1 MPSTAGE
8 RHRIRAP
15 LPTHSRRGGTGR
27 LNPNSLKED
36 RMRAHLITLGILL
49 LAACS
54 GGDDDGPTGTGGSSE
69 VTLVGGQVVCDSC
82 ESVRI
87 VLAGSGI
94 AGVRSATLITS
105 DVARTTLP
113 ARITIDRESGDSGD
127 RLVLTVYFDQGV
139 PEGQFDLWLDP
150 PSAGDAA
157 RVVPAALRVTRA
169 RPGPGTVGTLR
180 VYVAVSGVDRDFG
193 YTLRTVAGCAPDACA
208 PLAVEA
214 FTGASRAL
222 LPGTYTFRLEDV
234 GDNCTVT
241 GSPNPTTLELQR
253 GVSVALSY
261 RLSCVEVANPGW
273 VRVSNVTA
281 GPEVDQDPDYQVS
294 CNGLDCRAF
303 PLAANRDTVLRLP
316 PGQVTIGLTGVAAHC
331 SLASPASV
339 ALTVTAGDTV
349 TAAFPVTCSER
360 PAITAT
366 IRTSGR
372 EIVENVTITT
382 CADDYYSSN
391 FGCQRRSAA
400 SNGVVVFAG
409 IDPGVY
415 TVYLDTYSL
424 PENCAPSGGDSRTV
438 QVLGSAVSVAFEII
452 CRGFGTVRVTTV
464 TTGTNQD
471 ASYEVVRPSGC
482 DDYYYVLCDRKLIAA
497 SGSVDYRT
505 ASGTQWFQLT
515 DVASNCAPTT
525 ANPATVTVVEDAIVD
540 LRFEVICR

>member
-1 MPSTAGE
+1 
-8 RHRIRAP
+8 
-15 LPTHSRRGGTGR
+15 
-27 LNPNSLKED
+27 
-36 RMRAHLITLGILL
+36 MRAHLITLGILL

-54 GGDDDGPTGTGGSSE
+54 GGDDDGPTGPGGTSE

-87 VLAGSGI
+87 VLAGPGI

-150 PSAGDAA
+150 PSAGDPA

-169 RPGPGTVGTLR
+169 RPGPGTVGTVR

-193 YTLRTVAGCAPDACA
+193 YTLRTVAGCEPAACE
-208 PLAVEA
+208 PLSVEA

-234 GDNCTVT
+234 GDNCTVS

-331 SLASPASV
+331 SLTSPASV
-339 ALTVTAGDTV
+339 ALTVSAGDTV

-360 PAITAT
+360 PRINVT

-372 EIVENVTITT
+372 ELVDSVFVNT
-382 CADDYYSSN
+382 CPTEYYSTV
-391 FGCQRRSAA
+391 GCQRRTVS
-400 SNGVVVFAG
+400 SNGDVVFAG
-409 IDPGVY
+409 IAPGEYNVI
-415 TVYLDTYSL
+415 LETYYL
-424 PENCAPSGGDSRTV
+424 PENCAPSGASGRIV
-438 QVLGSAVSVAFEII
+438 QVEGSTVSVDFAIV
-452 CRGFGTVRVTTV
+452 CWGFGTVRITTV

-471 ASYEVVRPSGC
+471 ASYEVVRPAGC
-482 DDYYYVLCDRKLIAA
+482 DDYYVLCDRKLITA
-497 SGSVDYRT
+497 SGSVDFRT
-505 ASGTQWFQLT
+505 ASGTQSFELK
-515 DVASNCAPTT
+515 DVSSNCAATT
-525 ANPATVTVVEDAIVD
+525 ANPATVTAIEDAIVD